1 MSKYKDLQKY
11 ISEYFSNK
19 TKKELEN
26 ELFYENPEL
35 FNEIAKYRQ
44 YGIPKRYK
52 DAVKK
57 YNVDPHM
64 FFFESNLA
72 RQYTGNPRY
81 IYERM
86 VELYP
91 NYTFI
96 WSYEGTGK
104 IPGNPI
110 IVTRGSDE
118 YYEYRAKSKFLI
130 NNTLFPLW
138 YPRKESIYIQ
148 TWHGTPYKHLHWD
161 RDTLKRPS
169 TPDFYAKS
177 TGWSVLLS
185 PNHFST
191 EKFKSAFK
199 YKGKILETGY
209 PANDIFY
216 DSKRYNKKRK
226 EIRAKLGLKDDT
238 ITYLY
243 APTWRSGNIGES
255 LSKFKFKLLFNP
267 DKFLESSPNNSVL
280 LIRSH
285 HMSVSDEELSHLN
298 GNAIDVSGY
307 DDAIELMCAADILI
321 TDYSSIVFDW
331 YCSKKPVI
339 YYVPDLESYEN
350 TRGVYFDIT
359 EKNCGIICKTEEE
372 LYNNLDIEK
381 NDFYKEFYKEFCSLH
396 NGHSTDK
403 VIDYIMKTNKT
414 SYKTKMKKYMKKF
427 NKFFN

>member
-1 MSKYKDLQKY
+1 MECIALSKSFFNRKIQ
-11 ISEYFSNK
+11 IS
-19 TKKELEN
+19 
-26 ELFYENPEL
+26 
-35 FNEIAKYRQ
+35 I
-44 YGIPKRYK
+44 
-52 DAVKK
+52 
-57 YNVDPHM
+57 
-64 FFFESNLA
+64 
-72 RQYTGNPRY
+72 
-81 IYERM
+81 
-86 VELYP
+86 
-91 NYTFI
+91 
-96 WSYEGTGK
+96 
-104 IPGNPI
+104 
-110 IVTRGSDE
+110 
-118 YYEYRAKSKFLI
+118 
-130 NNTLFPLW
+130 
-138 YPRKESIYIQ
+138 
-148 TWHGTPYKHLHWD
+148 
-161 RDTLKRPS
+161 
-169 TPDFYAKS
+169 
-177 TGWSVLLS
+177 
-185 PNHFST
+185 
-191 EKFKSAFK
+191 K

-381 NDFYKEFYKEFCSLH
+381 NDFYGIL
-396 NGHSTDK
+396 
-403 VIDYIMKTNKT
+403 
-414 SYKTKMKKYMKKF
+414 
-427 NKFFN
+427 